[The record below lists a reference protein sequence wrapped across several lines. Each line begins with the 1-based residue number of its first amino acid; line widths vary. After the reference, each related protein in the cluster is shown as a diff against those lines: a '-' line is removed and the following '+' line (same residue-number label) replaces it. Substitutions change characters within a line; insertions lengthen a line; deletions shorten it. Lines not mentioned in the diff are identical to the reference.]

1 MKYIKVF
8 TATNAYDLQCY
19 VKEYE
24 QNTKHIPVNQSCSVA
39 KIDRER
45 EIGYVNCLDWL
56 LIHFDEYLEEEVVLQ
71 EQEKA
76 KVLEEKEKQRLAK
89 LRRGV

>member
-8 TATNAYDLQCY
+8 TATSAYDLQCY

-39 KIDRER
+39 NSGRDTFGNTGER
-45 EIGYVNCLDWL
+45 YL
-56 LIHFDEYLEEEVVLQ
+56 LTVTYDDGISE
-71 EQEKA
+71 
-76 KVLEEKEKQRLAK
+76 
-89 LRRGV
+89 

>member
-24 QNTKHIPVNQSCSVA
+24 QNTKHTPVNQSCSVA
-39 KIDRER
+39 KIDKVTMSNTGER
-45 EIGYVNCLDWL
+45 YL
-56 LIHFDEYLEEEVVLQ
+56 LTVTYDDVV
-71 EQEKA
+71 
-76 KVLEEKEKQRLAK
+76 
-89 LRRGV
+89 

>member
-24 QNTKHIPVNQSCSVA
+24 QNKKHIPVNQSCSVA
-39 KIDRER
+39 NSGRETMSSTGER
-45 EIGYVNCLDWL
+45 YL
-56 LIHFDEYLEEEVVLQ
+56 LTVTYDDGSSE
-71 EQEKA
+71 
-76 KVLEEKEKQRLAK
+76 
-89 LRRGV
+89 